1 MSAVIL
7 IAFSILDVN
16 EDDKTLRYVGLG
28 ALV

>member
-7 IAFSILDVN
+7 IAFSILAVS
-16 EDDKTLRYVGLG
+16 EDDKILRYVGLG